1 MGKTKKKSGISHAR
15 YRNASLIKFLAAIG
29 AAISIVYHV
38 FAMVE
43 SIRSSIPDPIVG
55 LVFPILA
62 IIVDIVLLGSLGLVN
77 HSWVFEMTWLSLL
90 ILGII
95 EAILDPTLGT
105 VFIVIAALVALFDRL

>member
-1 MGKTKKKSGISHAR
+1 MGKKKKSGISHAR
-15 YRNASLIKFLAAIG
+15 YRNAGLIKFLAAIG

-38 FAMVE
+38 LAIAR
-43 SIRSSIPDPIVG
+43 SIQASIPDVLTGI
-55 LVFPILA
+55 VFPILA
-62 IIVDIVLLGSLGLVN
+62 IIVDIVLLGSLGLIN

-105 VFIVIAALVALFDRL
+105 IFIVIAALVALFDRL